1 MLIRP
6 RYLRR
11 YRQIVSILFDYGF
24 GAVLNQLGM
33 GERLNLPRRVRR
45 RKVLP
50 DDTFSNARRLRMALE
65 ELGPTFIKGGQI
77 LSARSDLLP
86 PEFIE
91 ELVYLQDRV
100 PPVSWEKAAAVIESE
115 LGKPISEIFREID
128 TQAIAAASLAQ
139 VYNATLFS
147 GEQVVVKVQRPG
159 IEEVVNTDLD
169 IMFDLARTAQEH
181 TEIGYRHDVA
191 ELAQEFAYGLRGELD
206 FRREARNAEQF
217 RENFKDE
224 KYLHVP
230 KIYWDYS
237 TRRILVLERLAGI
250 KIDDIPAL
258 EAAGY
263 DRHELASRCADFIL
277 KEVMLDGYFHAD
289 PHPGNL
295 MILPGG
301 VIGAIDFG
309 TMGRLD
315 ERDRA
320 NLARLFINLVT
331 MDVDATVDQLQH
343 MRIVGYHVD
352 TAALTKDLRRI
363 LMRYYGLPISEI
375 AGQDLFRE
383 VQPLIYNYKLRVP
396 SDYWLLIK
404 TAIIMQGVGLTLD
417 PNFDIFAASQP
428 YLTKLFRR
436 AWMPSSWGPGL
447 VRFGLEWKDLAAEL
461 PRKLN
466 RITDQLERGDLTV
479 KAELPQLEPIFQRV
493 DRLVNRVINAII
505 LAALIVGLAF
515 LVPRL
520 DFTWPWSLVTW
531 IILAAFVVAFFV
543 GARLVWSALRSR
555 SWRIRE

>member
-1 MLIRP
+1 MLIKP

-24 GAVLNQLGM
+24 GAALNQLGM
-33 GERLNLPRRVRR
+33 GERLNIPRRVRK

-50 DDTFSNARRLRMALE
+50 EDTFSNARRLRMAIE

-91 ELVYLQDRV
+91 ELIYLQDRV

-115 LGKPISEIFREID
+115 LGKPVSQIFRAID
-128 TQAIAAASLAQ
+128 TEPIAAASLAQ
-139 VYNATLFS
+139 VYTATLFT
-147 GEQVVVKVQRPG
+147 GEKVVVKVQRPG

-169 IMFDLARTAQEH
+169 IMFDLAKTAQEH
-181 TEIGYRHDVA
+181 TEIGYRHEVS

-206 FRREARNAEQF
+206 FRREARNAGQF

-224 KYLHVP
+224 PYLYVP
-230 KIYWDYS
+230 KIYLEYS
-237 TRRILVLERLAGI
+237 TRRVMVLERLQGI
-250 KIDDIPAL
+250 KIDDIQAL
-258 EAAGY
+258 DAAGY
-263 DRHELASRCADFIL
+263 DRHELASRAADFVL

-295 MILPGG
+295 LILPGG
-301 VIGAIDFG
+301 VIGVIDFG

-315 ERDRA
+315 ERDRS
-320 NLARLFINLVT
+320 NLARLFINIVT
-331 MDVDATVDQLQH
+331 MDVDAVVEQLQH
-343 MRIVGYHVD
+343 MRIAGYHVD
-352 TAALTKDLRRI
+352 TEGLTKDLRRV
-363 LMRYYGLPISEI
+363 LMRYYGLPIYEI
-375 AGQDLFRE
+375 SGQELFRE

-404 TAIIMQGVGLTLD
+404 TAMIMQGVGLTLD
-417 PNFDIFAASQP
+417 PDFDIFAAAQP
-428 YLTKLFRR
+428 YLAKLFRR
-436 AWMPSSWGPGL
+436 AWLPTSWGPGL
-447 VRFGLEWKDLAAEL
+447 MRFGLEWKDLAAEL

-479 KAELPQLEPIFQRV
+479 KAELPQIEPIFQRV
-493 DRLVNRVINAII
+493 DRIVNRVINAMI
-505 LAALIVGLAF
+505 LGALIVGLAF

-520 DFTWPWSLVTW
+520 DFTWPWPLVTW
-531 IILAAFVVAFFV
+531 VILGGFLVSFYL
-543 GARLVWSALRSR
+543 GAKLVWDALRKR
-555 SWRIRE
+555 SWKIRE

>member
-24 GAVLNQLGM
+24 GAALNQLGM
-33 GERLNLPRRVRR
+33 GERLNIPRRVRK
-45 RKVLP
+45 RKVAA
-50 DDTFSNARRLRMALE
+50 DDTFSNARRLRMAIE

-91 ELVYLQDRV
+91 ELIYLQDRV
-100 PPVSWEKAAAVIESE
+100 PPVSWDKAAAVIESE
-115 LGKPISEIFREID
+115 LGKPVSQIFRAID
-128 TQAIAAASLAQ
+128 TEPIAAASLAQ
-139 VYNATLFS
+139 VYTATLFT
-147 GEQVVVKVQRPG
+147 GEKVVVKVQRPG

-169 IMFDLARTAQEH
+169 IMFDLAKTAQEH
-181 TEIGYRHDVA
+181 TEIGYRHEVS

-206 FRREARNAEQF
+206 FRREARSAGQF

-224 KYLHVP
+224 PYLYVP
-230 KIYWDYS
+230 KIYLEYS
-237 TRRILVLERLAGI
+237 TRRVMVLERLQGI
-250 KIDDIPAL
+250 KIDDIQAL

-263 DRHELASRCADFIL
+263 DRHELASRCADFVL

-295 MILPGG
+295 LVLPGG
-301 VIGAIDFG
+301 VIGVIDFG

-315 ERDRA
+315 ERDRS
-320 NLARLFINLVT
+320 NLARLFINIVT
-331 MDVDATVDQLQH
+331 MDVDAVVDQLQH
-343 MRIVGYHVD
+343 MRIAGYHVD
-352 TAALTKDLRRI
+352 TEGLTKDLRRV
-363 LMRYYGLPISEI
+363 LMRYYGLPIYEI
-375 AGQDLFRE
+375 SGQELFRE
-383 VQPLIYNYKLRVP
+383 VQPLVYNYKLRVP

-417 PNFDIFAASQP
+417 PDFDIFAAAQP
-428 YLTKLFRR
+428 YLAKLFRR
-436 AWMPSSWGPGL
+436 AWLPTSWGPGL
-447 VRFGLEWKDLAAEL
+447 MRFGLDWKDLAAEL

-479 KAELPQLEPIFQRV
+479 KAELPQIEPIFQRV
-493 DRLVNRVINAII
+493 DRIVNRVINAMI

-520 DFTWPWSLVTW
+520 DFTWPWPLVTW
-531 IILAAFVVAFFV
+531 VILGAFLVSFYL
-543 GARLVWSALRSR
+543 GAKLVWDALRKR
-555 SWRIRE
+555 SWKIRE